1 MISTAAPHKPRTPRH
16 PDLLGVWGYK
26 QLWERHKGDN
36 EEGQGAMGNWG
47 RLWGDRGLQKPLGGG
62 AREAYGTI
70 ISCAKVL
77 EYMGL

>member
-1 MISTAAPHKPRTPRH
+1 M
-16 PDLLGVWGYK
+16 
-26 QLWERHKGDN
+26 GDN

-62 AREAYGTI
+62 GGAREAYGAI

>member
-1 MISTAAPHKPRTPRH
+1 
-16 PDLLGVWGYK
+16 
-26 QLWERHKGDN
+26 
-36 EEGQGAMGNWG
+36 MGNWG

-62 AREAYGTI
+62 GGGGGGGREAYGAI

>member
-1 MISTAAPHKPRTPRH
+1 
-16 PDLLGVWGYK
+16 
-26 QLWERHKGDN
+26 
-36 EEGQGAMGNWG
+36 MGG
-47 RLWGDRGLQKPLGGG
+47 PGTTEAFGGG

>member
-1 MISTAAPHKPRTPRH
+1 MISTAAPHKPQTPRH

-47 RLWGDRGLQKPLGGG
+47 RLWGDRGLQKPVGGG
-62 AREAYGTI
+62 LGRH
-70 ISCAKVL
+70 
-77 EYMGL
+77 MGL